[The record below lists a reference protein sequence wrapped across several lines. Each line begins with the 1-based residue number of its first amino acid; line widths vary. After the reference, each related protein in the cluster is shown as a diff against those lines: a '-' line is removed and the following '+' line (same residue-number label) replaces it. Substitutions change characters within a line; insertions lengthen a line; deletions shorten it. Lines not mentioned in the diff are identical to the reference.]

1 MNEKRHY
8 LLVSESIS
16 TCASFL
22 VQSRRDKGAA
32 ENFRTLI
39 IRLSVRLARR
49 DGVADSPAL
58 VTGVRGADPE
68 HGAAPVVPGK
78 RGDTS
83 RPAAHRHARGR
94 CARAMFHVVAFTRFH
109 KHCRYGILETIER
122 ARKKRQPDVA
132 RSAQVDLQ
140 ADPDASQVT
149 HALVIR

>member
-68 HGAAPVVPGK
+68 HGAAPVVPAK
-78 RGDTS
+78 RGGAS
-83 RPAAHRHARGR
+83 RPAARRHARCR
-94 CARAMFHVVAFTRFH
+94 CARAIPHRLIRVPSLLLGIVEPPILSWWCHTNVVVSFR
-109 KHCRYGILETIER
+109 
-122 ARKKRQPDVA
+122 
-132 RSAQVDLQ
+132 
-140 ADPDASQVT
+140 
-149 HALVIR
+149 IRLWLTP